1 MAATLTQRPTLA
13 TGFAQTRKP
22 DMNTSPS
29 LLSTA
34 PGQAQ
39 ALGHT
44 LSAYRDMVSQSW
56 RRCLDEYHLNPA
68 QADEPPWVGHQELR
82 TRMERQADIIDCARH
97 EMEALHQ
104 QLADEHCAVV
114 LTDAEGVIVHMVASP
129 EFAAQG
135 QSLGLR
141 AGGAWG
147 ERVAGTNGMGTCLAS
162 HSPILIHKEEHFFRR
177 LSQFTC
183 SAVPLLDPQGNMA
196 AVLDVTSRSA
206 LVQPS
211 LLTLL
216 DSTVRQIEGRLI
228 DRRFA
233 NAYPVRFHSRTEG
246 VFGPAEGRLAVSGDG
261 HILAANRSALL
272 HLGYRSVQALCQLRL
287 EDLFELSLDEL
298 LQSSM
303 AASYHPVATCGQ
315 GDARFYAVAQR
326 PATAVASR
334 RLTTTAVV
342 QPQAGSGTKQPPG
355 RAQPAALPEPAG
367 DALSFKDLRLAA
379 HLKTACRVI
388 AHRTPILLCAETGA
402 GKEVFAKAVHQASP
416 HAMGPFVAINC
427 ASLPAT
433 LIEAELFGYRAGA
446 FTGAKRGGREG
457 KILQAHK
464 GTLFLDEIADMPLEL
479 QARLLRVLDERQ
491 VSPLGTDECF
501 KVDFQL
507 ISASHQHLPDLVRQH
522 KFREDLYFRLLGIEL
537 RLPPLRERQDK
548 RELMWGILQAEAGPA
563 AHLSEDA
570 EEVLM
575 RYPWPGNVRQLRH
588 VLRTAAALADGTC
601 ITPAHLVS
609 LPEQLKLD
617 ASGQAAQSCPE
628 QEAQAMKVEADP
640 SEPDVVHPDHTAV
653 PHGQA
658 GLGTLTL
665 LQRHERQ
672 ALIQLI
678 EDQHWTMSRVAHRL
692 GVSRNTLYRKLHKL
706 QIPLNAQ
713 RSC

>member
-1 MAATLTQRPTLA
+1 MTL
-13 TGFAQTRKP
+13 
-22 DMNTSPS
+22 SSS
-29 LLSTA
+29 LMSAA
-34 PGQAQ
+34 PGQTQ

-44 LSAYRDMVSQSW
+44 RSAYRDMVSQSW

-68 QADEPPWVGHQELR
+68 QSDEPPWVGHQELR

-97 EMEALHQ
+97 EMQALHQ

-114 LTDAEGVIVHMVASP
+114 LTDAEGVIVHMVAST

-183 SAVPLLDPQGNMA
+183 SAVPLFDPQGNMA

-216 DSTVRQIEGRLI
+216 DSTVRLIEGRLI

-233 NAYPVRFHSRTEG
+233 DAYPVRFHSRTEG
-246 VFGPAEGRLAVSGDG
+246 VFGPAEGRLAVSGEG
-261 HILAANRSALL
+261 HILAANRSALQQ
-272 HLGYRSVQALCQLRL
+272 LGYLSVQALRQLHL
-287 EDLFELSLDEL
+287 QDLFELSLDEL

-326 PATAVASR
+326 PATAVVSG
-334 RLTTTAVV
+334 RLKTTAAPPLRSGPDTG
-342 QPQAGSGTKQPPG
+342 QSAGPAKT
-355 RAQPAALPEPAG
+355 AQPTALPRHAG
-367 DALSFKDLRLAA
+367 GELSFKDSRVAA
-379 HLKTACRVI
+379 HLRTACKVI
-388 AHRTPILLCAETGA
+388 AHHTPILLCAETGA
-402 GKEVFAKAVHQASP
+402 GKEVFAKAVHRASP
-416 HAMGPFVAINC
+416 HALGPFVAINC

-446 FTGAKRGGREG
+446 FTGAKRGGRDG

-501 KVDFQL
+501 TVDFQL

-522 KFREDLYFRLLGIEL
+522 RFREDLYFRLLGIEL
-537 RLPPLRERQDK
+537 RLPPLREREDK
-548 RELMWGILQAEAGPA
+548 RELILGILQDESDSAVHLSPA
-563 AHLSEDA
+563 AEQA
-570 EEVLM
+570 LM
-575 RYPWPGNVRQLRH
+575 RYPWPGNVRELRH
-588 VLRTAAALADGTC
+588 VLRTAVALADGPC

-609 LPEQLKLD
+609 LTERLAAS
-617 ASGQAAQSCPE
+617 ASGSEAAHATPGPQAQV
-628 QEAQAMKVEADP
+628 MGVEAEQVDLHTSP
-640 SEPDVVHPDHTAV
+640 PEPAARPDS
-653 PHGQA
+653 QA
-658 GLGTLTL
+658 GLDTLSL
-665 LQRHERQ
+665 LQRHERE
-672 ALIQLI
+672 ALIQVI
-678 EDQHWTMSRVAHRL
+678 EAEHWTMSRVAHSL
-692 GVSRNTLYRKLHKL
+692 GISRNTLYRKMHKL
-706 QIPLNAQ
+706 QIPLNTA
-713 RSC
+713 RGR